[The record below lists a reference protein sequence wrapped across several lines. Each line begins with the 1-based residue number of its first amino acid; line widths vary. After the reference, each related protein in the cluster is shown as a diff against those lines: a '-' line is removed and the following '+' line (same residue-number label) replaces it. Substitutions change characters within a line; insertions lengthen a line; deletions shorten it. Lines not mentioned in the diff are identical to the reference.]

1 MVFKVPMSNVK
12 ELGPIF
18 SIMNKIVQKVNKKS
32 ADDIMSQQDK
42 LVS

>member
-1 MVFKVPMSNVK
+1 MVFNVPMSNVK